1 MREER
6 RTNDFFSNSLIKNL
20 MLYKITLDYECY
32 DNQR

>member
-20 MLYKITLDYECY
+20 MYKITLDYDCY
-32 DNQR
+32 DDQR